1 MILLILADLDNAIA
15 KDGKQI
21 TFIPEDLARFK
32 ARTTGQV
39 ILMGRK
45 TLENAGKLPHR
56 ITGVMTRKN
65 LPDEEDVFYFSSE
78 EELDE
83 KLEAYAR
90 GRNAKAVIILP
101 PTPEIV
107 DDDLFVGMNMIVSLQ
122 EKMKELNQ
130 KAQGLHLDS
139 VIPKDPALY
148 IDGIHL
154 MPEGHE
160 MIARAVYDYGKAN
173 AIF

>member
-21 TFIPEDLARFK
+21 TFIPEDLARFR

-45 TLENAGKLPHR
+45 TLENAGKLSHR

-65 LPDEEDVFYFSSE
+65 LPDEEDLFYFSSE

-83 KLEAYAR
+83 KLKAYGDRKIYLVGGAGIIKALFHRIEEAYITR
-90 GRNAKAVIILP
+90 VNYRSGGDVKIPSL
-101 PTPEIV
+101 E
-107 DDDLFVGMNMIVSLQ
+107 DDF
-122 EKMKELNQ
+122 EL
-130 KAQGLHLDS
+130 
-139 VIPKDPALY
+139 VETIPITDEATEEHWIRK
-148 IDGIHL
+148 
-154 MPEGHE
+154 
-160 MIARAVYDYGKAN
+160 K
-173 AIF
+173 

>member
-65 LPDEEDVFYFSSE
+65 LPE
-78 EELDE
+78 
-83 KLEAYAR
+83 
-90 GRNAKAVIILP
+90 
-101 PTPEIV
+101 
-107 DDDLFVGMNMIVSLQ
+107 
-122 EKMKELNQ
+122 
-130 KAQGLHLDS
+130 
-139 VIPKDPALY
+139 
-148 IDGIHL
+148 
-154 MPEGHE
+154 
-160 MIARAVYDYGKAN
+160 
-173 AIF
+173 

>member
-65 LPDEEDVFYFSSE
+65 LLDEEDLFYFSSE

-83 KLEAYAR
+83 KLKAYGDRKIYLVGGAGIIKALFHRIEEAYITR
-90 GRNAKAVIILP
+90 VNYRSGGDVKIPSLENDFDLVETTPITHKATEEHWIR
-101 PTPEIV
+101 
-107 DDDLFVGMNMIVSLQ
+107 
-122 EKMKELNQ
+122 KK
-130 KAQGLHLDS
+130 
-139 VIPKDPALY
+139 
-148 IDGIHL
+148 
-154 MPEGHE
+154 
-160 MIARAVYDYGKAN
+160 
-173 AIF
+173 

>member
-45 TLENAGKLPHR
+45 TLDDAGKLPNR
-56 ITGVMTRKN
+56 ITGVMTRQN
-65 LPDEEDVFYFSSE
+65 LPDEDELFYFSSE

-83 KLEAYAR
+83 KLIAYEGKEIYLVGGAGIIKSLFHRVKEAYITR
-90 GRNAKAVIILP
+90 VNLHSGGDVKIP
-101 PTPEIV
+101 
-107 DDDLFVGMNMIVSLQ
+107 SL
-122 EKMKELNQ
+122 KEDFELVATTSITEDATEEHWIR
-130 KAQGLHLDS
+130 K
-139 VIPKDPALY
+139 K
-148 IDGIHL
+148 
-154 MPEGHE
+154 
-160 MIARAVYDYGKAN
+160 
-173 AIF
+173 

>member
-45 TLENAGKLPHR
+45 TLENAGKLPYR

-65 LPDEEDVFYFSSE
+65 LPDEENLFYFSSE

-83 KLEAYAR
+83 KLKAYGDRKIYLVGGAGIIKALFHRIEEAYITR
-90 GRNAKAVIILP
+90 VNYRSGGDVKIPSL
-101 PTPEIV
+101 E
-107 DDDLFVGMNMIVSLQ
+107 DDF
-122 EKMKELNQ
+122 EL
-130 KAQGLHLDS
+130 
-139 VIPKDPALY
+139 VETIPITDEATEEHWIRK
-148 IDGIHL
+148 
-154 MPEGHE
+154 
-160 MIARAVYDYGKAN
+160 K
-173 AIF
+173 

>member
-45 TLENAGKLPHR
+45 TLDDAGKLPNR
-56 ITGVMTRKN
+56 ITGVMTRQN
-65 LPDEEDVFYFSSE
+65 LPDEEGLFYFSSE

-83 KLEAYAR
+83 KLKAYGDKKIHLVGGAGIIKSLFHRVKEAYITR
-90 GRNAKAVIILP
+90 VNFHSGGDVKIP
-101 PTPEIV
+101 
-107 DDDLFVGMNMIVSLQ
+107 SL
-122 EKMKELNQ
+122 KEDFELV
-130 KAQGLHLDS
+130 ATTA
-139 VIPKDPALY
+139 IT
-148 IDGIHL
+148 
-154 MPEGHE
+154 EGATEEHW
-160 MIARAVYDYGKAN
+160 IRKK
-173 AIF
+173 

>member
-45 TLENAGKLPHR
+45 TLDDAGKLPNR
-56 ITGVMTRKN
+56 ITGVMTRQN
-65 LPDEEDVFYFSSE
+65 LPDEEGLFYFSSE

-83 KLEAYAR
+83 KLRAYGDKEIYLVGGAGIIKSLFHRVKEAYITR
-90 GRNAKAVIILP
+90 VNFHSGGDVKIP
-101 PTPEIV
+101 
-107 DDDLFVGMNMIVSLQ
+107 SL
-122 EKMKELNQ
+122 KEDFELV
-130 KAQGLHLDS
+130 ATMS
-139 VIPKDPALY
+139 IT
-148 IDGIHL
+148 
-154 MPEGHE
+154 EGATEEHW
-160 MIARAVYDYGKAN
+160 IRKK
-173 AIF
+173 